1 MRSRTGRA
9 LAALALAAGF
19 ILVAFAG
26 ISVAVLGDARD
37 GHSAQAPLGTLSAN
51 DENRTSGDEAL
62 PRENAGQ
69 PGGGEGIGQVIAPAA
84 ERPASLP
91 STESAS
97 GGGGSPDS
105 LPFTGLLAIP
115 ILLVGVAM
123 LGTGLL
129 LRRRRATGA
138 AA

>member
-9 LAALALAAGF
+9 FVALVLAAGF

-26 ISVAVLGDARD
+26 ISLAFLGDARN

-51 DENRTSGDEAL
+51 DGNRSSGDEAL
-62 PRENAGQ
+62 RQENAGQ
-69 PGGGEGIGQVIAPAA
+69 PGGEEGIAIAPVA
-84 ERPASLP
+84 EGPASLP
-91 STESAS
+91 STESGS
-97 GGGGSPDS
+97 GGGGDAAS

-129 LRRRRATGA
+129 LRRRRPARPA
-138 AA
+138 A

>member
-9 LAALALAAGF
+9 LVALALAAGF

-26 ISVAVLGDARD
+26 ISVAFLGDATD

-51 DENRTSGDEAL
+51 DENSSPDEAAL
-62 PRENAGQ
+62 RQENAGQ
-69 PGGGEGIGQVIAPAA
+69 RGGEEGISQIIAPAA
-84 ERPASLP
+84 EGPASLP
-91 STESAS
+91 STGSGS
-97 GGGGSPDS
+97 GGGDDPAE

-123 LGTGLL
+123 LGT
-129 LRRRRATGA
+129 
-138 AA
+138 

>member
-1 MRSRTGRA
+1 MRSGTGRA
-9 LAALALAAGF
+9 LVTLALAAGF

-26 ISVAVLGDARD
+26 ISVAVLGDATD

-51 DENRTSGDEAL
+51 DENTDEAAL
-62 PRENAGQ
+62 RQENAGQ
-69 PGGGEGIGQVIAPAA
+69 RGGDDGIGQLIAPAA
-84 ERPASLP
+84 EGPASLP
-91 STESAS
+91 STGSGS
-97 GGGGSPDS
+97 GGGDDPAE

-129 LRRRRATGA
+129 LRRRRPTRA

>member
-1 MRSRTGRA
+1 VRSRTGRA
-9 LAALALAAGF
+9 LVALALAAGF

-26 ISVAVLGDARD
+26 VSVAVLGDARD

-51 DENRTSGDEAL
+51 DENRSAGDEAL
-62 PRENAGQ
+62 RRQNAGQ
-69 PGGGEGIGQVIAPAA
+69 PGGEEGTAIAPAA
-84 ERPASLP
+84 EGPASLP

-97 GGGGSPDS
+97 GGDGSPAN

-129 LRRRRATGA
+129 LRRRRPTVASA
-138 AA
+138 

>member
-9 LAALALAAGF
+9 LVALALAAGF

-26 ISVAVLGDARD
+26 ISVAFLGDATD

-51 DENRTSGDEAL
+51 DENEAAL
-62 PRENAGQ
+62 RQENAGQ
-69 PGGGEGIGQVIAPAA
+69 RGGEEGIGQLIAPAT
-84 ERPASLP
+84 EGPASLP
-91 STESAS
+91 STGSGS
-97 GGGGSPDS
+97 GGGDDPAG

-129 LRRRRATGA
+129 LRRRRPTRPA
-138 AA
+138 A

>member
-1 MRSRTGRA
+1 MRSGTGRA
-9 LAALALAAGF
+9 LVTLALAAGF

-26 ISVAVLGDARD
+26 ISVAVLGDATD

-51 DENRTSGDEAL
+51 DEAAL
-62 PRENAGQ
+62 RQENAGQ
-69 PGGGEGIGQVIAPAA
+69 RGGDDGIGQLIAPAA
-84 ERPASLP
+84 EGPASLP
-91 STESAS
+91 STGSGS
-97 GGGGSPDS
+97 GGGDDPAE

-129 LRRRRATGA
+129 LRRRRPTRPA
-138 AA
+138 A